1 MFPSSNRQQQ
11 QKSLTAGLRLAATGL
26 AALTLVGCGGN
37 GESVIMNLQA
47 AAPTAAPAKAGTGL
61 TVAVTTFDDSALT
74 DKKRLGSRSH
84 LWGGTSYF
92 DLAEGKPGEVVSQ
105 LVADGLKQRG
115 WQVEKAGADGKAQTT
130 ISGKIVELSV
140 NADSSFGSTKI
151 NSATKVVVEAVNA
164 ADGSKVRMTL
174 SGAGAQTVVWFDA
187 EDAQALLG
195 ETVTES
201 LEKLIANTKV
211 ENNALRLK

>member
-1 MFPSSNRQQQ
+1 MFASLSRQQQ
-11 QKSLTAGLRLAATGL
+11 QESPIAGLRLAAIGVVAL
-26 AALTLVGCGGN
+26 ALVGCGGN
-37 GESVIMNLQA
+37 GESVLMNLQA
-47 AAPTAAPAKAGTGL
+47 AAPTAAPAKSATDL
-61 TVAVTTFDDSALT
+61 TVAVATFDDSALT
-74 DKKRLGSRSH
+74 GQKRLGSRSH

-92 DLAEGKPGEVVSQ
+92 DLAEGKPGEVVAK

-115 WQVEKAGADGKAQTT
+115 WHVESAGADGKAQTT
-130 ISGKIVELSV
+130 ISGKILELSV
-140 NADSSFGSTKI
+140 NANSSFGSTNI
-151 NSATKVVVEAVNA
+151 TSATKVVVEAVNA

-174 SGAGAQTVVWFDA
+174 SGAGAQTVVWFEP

-211 ENNALRLK
+211 ENSALRLK